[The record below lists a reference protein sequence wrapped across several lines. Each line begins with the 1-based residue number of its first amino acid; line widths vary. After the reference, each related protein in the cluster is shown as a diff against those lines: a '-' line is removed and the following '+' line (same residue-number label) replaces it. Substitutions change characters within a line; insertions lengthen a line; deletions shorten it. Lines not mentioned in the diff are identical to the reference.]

1 MNKKGVVIMKQW
13 ITDLLA
19 LQEVD
24 LRIRG
29 LETRLSVVPAEI
41 AKIEKDFEAEK
52 GKASQAKEMM
62 MAIELEIKKKEADIK
77 EQNELIKK
85 YQTQSA
91 MIKKNE
97 EYRAMMNEIENV
109 KNKIGSIETEE
120 LVLMEK
126 IETARNAFKS
136 EEKIC
141 KDREKTVNDEK
152 NELKE
157 LEGKIKSEIEK
168 QKAMRGDLAAKIKPD
183 VLSIY
188 SRLLGK
194 KTGIPFAEV
203 HQGICGN
210 CHLKLTPQT
219 SNSVR
224 KEVQVNCDNCNHL
237 IYTNENVAS

>member
-1 MNKKGVVIMKQW
+1 MKQW

-29 LETRLSVVPAEI
+29 LETRIALIPGEI
-41 AKIEKDFEAEK
+41 AKIDKDFEGEK
-52 GKASQAKEMM
+52 GKASQAKETV
-62 MAIELEIKKKEADIK
+62 MAIELEIKKKEAEIK

-91 MIKKNE
+91 MIKKND
-97 EYRAMMNEIENV
+97 EYRAMMNEIEGV
-109 KNKIGSIETEE
+109 KNRIGAIETEE

-126 IETARNAFKS
+126 IESARNLFKA

-157 LEGKIKSEIEK
+157 LENKIKAEIGK
-168 QKAMRGDLAAKIKPD
+168 QRDARNELAGKVKPEL
-183 VLSIY
+183 LSIY
-188 SRLLGK
+188 ARLLSK

-224 KEVQVNCDNCNHL
+224 KEVQVYCDNCGHL
-237 IYTNENVAS
+237 IYTNEISFS